1 MTSTEKPRPPAR
13 RGVGL
18 IVKMGL
24 GVAVL
29 VLLALG
35 TVGLTLW
42 VARSNLGA
50 LAREQETA
58 LAAIVEKNR
67 SALRETRETN
77 RAAATRA
84 KQAAEQILK
93 LNLRASAVA
102 AAQLCETLLRA
113 ARPGAAPARV
123 PGLAEFVRRQRIGR
137 AGFLFLFDERGGAK
151 IVVHQNPAAEGTSL
165 EREYPALAKHLA
177 AIGWAERAAAA
188 RRSGFVADNR
198 LVELVTLPGGGA
210 KEAEGGAGATLFLV
224 TPLAGG
230 LSFAAVSDLEG
241 THEAVLADVSG
252 ALAEVTRTS
261 ESSHQ
266 AIAAAT
272 QRLPQQLEGS
282 IRTFQAAL
290 LRHLLL
296 LLALCGVVAV
306 ATILYFRRAL
316 LQPVRELSDL
326 AQKVGEGR
334 YDARARIP
342 ESDDEL
348 AMLARS
354 FNTMLDRLV
363 GLIRS
368 DEDKRQLER
377 GVVQLLEIVS
387 TAAEGD
393 LTARGQITGDEL
405 GSVTDAFNH
414 MLESIGRLVL
424 EVRRAGA
431 DVTSSAE
438 RILSLSEAMASGAAR
453 QAAVLDRTTKK
464 IMALGERSL
473 EINQIVEL
481 IDEISTQTNMLG
493 LNAAIEA
500 SRAGEQGKG
509 FGVVAN
515 EVRKLAERSSNA
527 TRDIGMFIESIQEAS
542 EDAVRA
548 MEEIRSVTRSTADGA
563 LDTTRA
569 ADEMVESARRLAVAI
584 ARFKV
589 QRADS
594 EELARSLDNQR
605 QELRQTLRAVLEL
618 ANVGMASGPSARA
631 AAEGLLQDLR
641 QLAGVAR
648 QNLGPPVASSPEP
661 AAESPAPAAAPAA
674 PKPDAT

>member
-1 MTSTEKPRPPAR
+1 
-13 RGVGL
+13 
-18 IVKMGL
+18 VKLGL
-24 GVAVL
+24 GVALL

-35 TVGLTLW
+35 TVALTLF
-42 VARSNLGA
+42 VARRNLGE
-50 LAREQETA
+50 LAREQERALGEIVLQNRHA
-58 LAAIVEKNR
+58 LAAIQK
-67 SALRETRETN
+67 TN
-77 RAAATRA
+77 RAALARATTAA
-84 KQAAEQILK
+84 KQIVK
-93 LNLRASAVA
+93 LNLRRSAVS
-102 AAQLCETLLRA
+102 AAQVVETILRA
-113 ARPGAAPARV
+113 GRPGAPPSRI
-123 PGLAEFVRRQRIGR
+123 PGLTEFFRRQRIGR
-137 AGFLFLFDERGGAK
+137 AGYFLLFDERASPPR
-151 IVVHQNPAAEGTSL
+151 IVVHQNSAEEGTAL
-165 EREYPALAKHLA
+165 ERSYPALAKQLA
-177 AIGWAERAAAA
+177 AIGWAKRAAEA
-188 RRSGFVADNR
+188 RSAGFVADNR
-198 LVELVTLPGGGA
+198 LVEMVTIPVASGSEPTA
-210 KEAEGGAGATLFLV
+210 ALFVV
-224 TPLAGG
+224 TPVTGS
-230 LSFAAVSDLEG
+230 LSFVAVSDLEG
-241 THEAVLADVSG
+241 THEAVLADVSD
-252 ALAEVTRTS
+252 ALAEVTRSS
-261 ESSHQ
+261 ESSHR

-272 QRLPQQLEGS
+272 QRLPQELEGS
-282 IRTFQAAL
+282 IRTFQGAL
-290 LRHLLL
+290 LRNLLL
-296 LLALCGVVAV
+296 LLALGGVVAV
-306 ATILYFRRAL
+306 AMILYFRRAL
-316 LQPVRELSDL
+316 LRPVRELSDL

-334 YDARARIP
+334 YDARARVP
-342 ESDDEL
+342 ENDDEL

-387 TAAEGD
+387 TAAGGD
-393 LTARGQITGDEL
+393 LTARGQITRDEL

-594 EELARSLDNQR
+594 EELARSLDSQR
-605 QELRQTLRAVLEL
+605 QELRQTLRTVLEL

-631 AAEGLLQDLR
+631 AAEGLLQELR
-641 QLAGVAR
+641 QLAGAAR
-648 QNLGPPVASSPEP
+648 QL
-661 AAESPAPAAAPAA
+661 APAASAAPAGEGSGAQAPAESAAAATAPTAPAA
-674 PKPDAT
+674 PDATPAGTGPDGARSR